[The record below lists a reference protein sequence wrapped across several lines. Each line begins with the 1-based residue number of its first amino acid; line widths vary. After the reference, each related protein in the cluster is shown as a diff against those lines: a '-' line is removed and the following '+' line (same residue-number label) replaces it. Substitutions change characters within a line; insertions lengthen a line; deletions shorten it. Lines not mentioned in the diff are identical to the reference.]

1 MLSTLTISLS
11 VFPFLAG
18 PAFIHSV
25 DENLF
30 YKGVDK
36 SRVDPGRLS
45 QSHGM
50 ESDAAGLLIEDPSK
64 PATSKPTPSESA
76 TKGPNPDTPLQP
88 RYLFHSGNSL
98 LAMTRKHNVGSF

>member
-1 MLSTLTISLS
+1 MH
-11 VFPFLAG
+11 P
-18 PAFIHSV
+18 V

-45 QSHGM
+45 QSHVA
-50 ESDAAGLLIEDPSK
+50 EAGSIPIQG
-64 PATSKPTPSESA
+64 PADSPTPEPA
-76 TKGPNPDTPLQP
+76 AAEKQTPPLQP

-98 LAMTRKHNVGSF
+98 LAMTRKHNVK

>member
-1 MLSTLTISLS
+1 MH
-11 VFPFLAG
+11 P
-18 PAFIHSV
+18 V

-45 QSHGM
+45 QSYVAEGGSIPIQGPADTPAP
-50 ESDAAGLLIEDPSK
+50 EPAAAETK
-64 PATSKPTPSESA
+64 TP
-76 TKGPNPDTPLQP
+76 PLQP

-98 LAMTRKHNVGSF
+98 LAMTRKHNVSGLHLPLHVTHAPLTNEGI